1 MKTCARGHTYTGDEN
16 YRARRGW
23 CPVCFNDVQA
33 RYRASEKGKA
43 NDLRYRN
50 SERGRKDKKRKNART
65 NARRIMAGGMYLGT
79 CGFSVSETEA
89 ILDGST
95 D

>member
-1 MKTCARGHTYTGDEN
+1 MKTCARGHTYKGDEN
-16 YRARRGW
+16 YRARQGW
-23 CPVCFNDVQA
+23 CPVCFREVQK
-33 RYRASEKGKA
+33 RYVRTEKG
-43 NDLRYRN
+43 LRAR
-50 SERGRKDKKRKNART
+50 ERYAQSDNGIETKRKGNARSNT
-65 NARRIMAGGMYLGT
+65 RRIRVGNVYLGT